1 MSFPPVL
8 RLSFGPVALATRRK
22 EAGAPSAL
30 FGGSLMR
37 FIRPF
42 LVVLACLLIVS
53 IAGAADH
60 FAAPNG
66 SPAGDGSIGNPWDLD
81 TALGSPGGSP
91 PSSVQP
97 GDTIWL
103 LPGTYVAATSDGFF
117 SHVNGT
123 ASAPIIVRNY
133 QGGHVTLDGGTDFAA
148 LTANGTY

>member
-81 TALGSPGGSP
+81 TALGSPSGSQP
-91 PSSVQP
+91 ASVQP

-103 LPGTYVAATSDGFF
+103 IGGIYIPATDNGYI
-117 SHVNGT
+117 SHVTGT
-123 ASAPIIVRNY
+123 PAAP
-133 QGGHVTLDGGTDFAA
+133 
-148 LTANGTY
+148 